1 MWVNSNIFHQYG
13 PKCSLKKIVKID
25 RFKFSSS
32 SSYPPPHPHP
42 HSSVKSVNSRMLRII
57 TSNPIVTTINNAKPN
72 HPSTIA
78 VVPTPLFTLPLPRSC
93 AIVLAAT
100 EAVCCQ
106 STETRTKT
114 EATKMRARE
123 TWETGREGKGFTS
136 RMESS
141 SVVSSCQP
149 GKVARRR
156 KQKNARTMATMLGIL
171 LVLIQCQDGKRLG
184 VDSHEIWKH
193 YTIFERRCYPYQIQR
208 ILIHRHLCSQR
219 RRIIRAQE

>member
-1 MWVNSNIFHQYG
+1 MWVNSFILHQYG
-13 PKCSLKKIVKID
+13 PKCSLKKMIKIGSNC
-25 RFKFSSS
+25 RPRRIHLLNP
-32 SSYPPPHPHP
+32 YP
-42 HSSVKSVNSRMLRII
+42 HSSVRSVKSRILNII
-57 TSNPIVTTINNAKPN
+57 TSNPIVTTINSAKPN

-114 EATKMRARE
+114 EATKIRARE

-136 RMESS
+136 RISEPS

-156 KQKNARTMATMLGIL
+156 KQKKARMMATMLGIL
-171 LVLIQCQDGKRLG
+171 SVLV
-184 VDSHEIWKH
+184 
-193 YTIFERRCYPYQIQR
+193 
-208 ILIHRHLCSQR
+208 
-219 RRIIRAQE
+219 

>member
-1 MWVNSNIFHQYG
+1 MGQLIHLPSVWTQMLAEKNHQ
-13 PKCSLKKIVKID
+13 D

-32 SSYPPPHPHP
+32 SYPPCPSP
-42 HSSVKSVNSRMLRII
+42 HSSVKSVNSRMLKII
-57 TSNPIVTTINNAKPN
+57 TSNPIVTTINSAKPN

-114 EATKMRARE
+114 EATKIRARE

-136 RMESS
+136 RISEPS

-156 KQKNARTMATMLGIL
+156 KQKKARTMATMLES
-171 LVLIQCQDGKRLG
+171 CK
-184 VDSHEIWKH
+184 
-193 YTIFERRCYPYQIQR
+193 Y
-208 ILIHRHLCSQR
+208 
-219 RRIIRAQE
+219 

>member
-1 MWVNSNIFHQYG
+1 MLAEKNHQ
-13 PKCSLKKIVKID
+13 D
-25 RFKFSSS
+25 RFKFAS
-32 SSYPPPHPHP
+32 SSYPPPYSHP
-42 HSSVKSVNSRMLRII
+42 HSSVISVNNRMLRII

-78 VVPTPLFTLPLPRSC
+78 VVPTPLFTLPLPKSC

-114 EATKMRARE
+114 EATKMRAKE

-156 KQKNARTMATMLGIL
+156 KQKKARTMATMLGTL
-171 LVLIQCQDGKRLG
+171 LVLMQ
-184 VDSHEIWKH
+184 
-193 YTIFERRCYPYQIQR
+193 
-208 ILIHRHLCSQR
+208 
-219 RRIIRAQE
+219 

>member
-1 MWVNSNIFHQYG
+1 MGQLVHLAPVWT
-13 PKCSLKKIVKID
+13 PKCSLNKMIKIGSNCRSRRIHLLNA
-25 RFKFSSS
+25 
-32 SSYPPPHPHP
+32 YP
-42 HSSVKSVNSRMLRII
+42 HSSVKSVNSRMLNII
-57 TSNPIVTTINNAKPN
+57 TSNPIVTTINSAKPN

-114 EATKMRARE
+114 EATKIRARE

-136 RMESS
+136 RISEPS

-156 KQKNARTMATMLGIL
+156 KQKKARMMATMLGTL
-171 LVLIQCQDGKRLG
+171 SVFVQ
-184 VDSHEIWKH
+184 
-193 YTIFERRCYPYQIQR
+193 
-208 ILIHRHLCSQR
+208 
-219 RRIIRAQE
+219 

>member
-1 MWVNSNIFHQYG
+1 MGQLVHLAPVWTQMLAEKNLQ
-13 PKCSLKKIVKID
+13 D
-25 RFKFSSS
+25 RFKLSS
-32 SSYPPPHPHP
+32 SSYPPPCPYYP
-42 HSSVKSVNSRMLRII
+42 HSSVKSVNNRMLRII
-57 TSNPIVTTINNAKPN
+57 TSNPMVTTINKAKPN

-136 RMESS
+136 RISEPS

-156 KQKNARTMATMLGIL
+156 KQKKARTMATMLGIL
-171 LVLIQCQDGKRLG
+171 SVLTL
-184 VDSHEIWKH
+184 
-193 YTIFERRCYPYQIQR
+193 
-208 ILIHRHLCSQR
+208 
-219 RRIIRAQE
+219 

>member
-1 MWVNSNIFHQYG
+1 MWVNSTIFHQYG
-13 PKCSLKKIVKID
+13 PKCSLEKKIIKIH

-32 SSYPPPHPHP
+32 SYPPPPCSYP
-42 HSSVKSVNSRMLRII
+42 HSSVRSVKSRILKII

-78 VVPTPLFTLPLPRSC
+78 VVPTPLFTLPLPKSC

-114 EATKMRARE
+114 EATKIRAKE

-156 KQKNARTMATMLGIL
+156 KQKKARTMATMLGIL
-171 LVLIQCQDGKRLG
+171 SVLMQ
-184 VDSHEIWKH
+184 
-193 YTIFERRCYPYQIQR
+193 
-208 ILIHRHLCSQR
+208 
-219 RRIIRAQE
+219 